1 MPRRYAPRNDVAH
14 FRHCEPEG
22 RGNPLENFNK
32 IYYNNLTKRRKNCA
46 QIKSNQIK
54 SNQIKSNQIKSNSII
69 LLFSLLFCG
78 ILLTLTS
85 CENFLKGAN
94 VAEELREAIEIANS
108 NPTTIYIEAPKDSG
122 TLSIT
127 QVKVKRKENFDLK
140 FTPSDNWQFVNW
152 EVFDPATEQIV
163 QDYVKFD
170 DETKTEVKAKL
181 LKAAEKLII
190 KAKCYELPAIVSVT
204 PSSSQEAFANEPI
217 VITFN
222 TPLASEVMKYED
234 GYISLKYNN
243 EDLSKLFETPAL
255 SDDGKTVTLKPN
267 GTLVSDYIESKN
279 IANILVDVKLGT
291 KIVQSEIINGKAY
304 SFPLIQNDNSSFA
317 VRYKA
322 EMERIKPKKFDFF
335 ATASK
340 FNLDEAAAV
349 EENSKFSY
357 DDIASQGTFTEEEYK
372 AKILQNRIN
381 NTVYIYG
388 RYYDADSGVKSVK
401 ITHKRTNSKDG
412 TQVNESL
419 IKPEPFTAQSGNTE
433 FFTQDGYTKFC
444 VEYHLADD
452 KTKEDWGDGAILF
465 SVSVLDGAGN
475 ETDAET
481 FTIIKDSFVDLS
493 EAEIWNRK
501 YVNKTS
507 ENEWSK
513 RNFQNENALYNN
525 LLVPMTKH
533 ISLDLHSTAVKSYRN
548 LMLKN
553 YHADNIYLEYESK
566 TGLVKQKMLWN
577 EEKSLYETDLNVDS
591 VNSLV
596 LTLYVM
602 DEFGNENTKCFQMP
616 YPIEYHIGPDYKGG
630 YCYRIKTENTKYYHI
645 STLPYQSIP
654 FSGSLNETSV
664 VVYKSYPYT
673 LFFAGYDADAKLCGD
688 FVRVTESL
696 PSDSDAETF
705 DCISDISIKDNEFI
719 FYLSDD
725 LWDNYSELA
734 YKVEGTCKWD
744 DDINK
749 FVPLD
754 YSSSNFSYA
763 TVSNIGYLSGG
774 DDKKIIF
781 NKNYDILKYFTDVKI
796 SIYAITSNGVTK
808 KKCEK
813 TYTLNRAGTEGSYTF
828 GISNDTRPPEA
839 TLTYLTATQRV
850 DKFGMD
856 EEFLDDYLIVT
867 ATDLY
872 MDSDNNIINSGISR
886 FELYINNGKTAVFN
900 ENELRKL
907 DDKTFVIPMYG
918 RYKEKEKPDGGPNW
932 YFECKVSVY
941 DNNNNITVLT
951 NRIKGCSLDLT
962 EIDYSN
968 GIYSLRFGGSYVD
981 TVRIH
986 LYSFS
991 DGKWNFKETFS
1002 FDDSHRL
1009 EIRIPEESGVYKL
1022 VPGYYNKEYD
1032 ICLNP
1037 PRILFT
1043 GGKSSGEYDL
1053 FFKNGGSSP
1062 SYVIASDQPVYV
1074 QTIVTTKD
1082 YATCKDWDAATW
1094 ESNFPCHL
1102 RDIVLEFSPSDYTP
1116 KRYTVPIDKIH
1127 SGECY
1132 VVIAQYSNGEKIMS
1146 EVFVKE

>member
-1 MPRRYAPRNDVAH
+1 M
-14 FRHCEPEG
+14 
-22 RGNPLENFNK
+22 
-32 IYYNNLTKRRKNCA
+32 
-46 QIKSNQIK
+46 
-54 SNQIKSNQIKSNSII
+54 
-69 LLFSLLFCG
+69 
-78 ILLTLTS
+78 
-85 CENFLKGAN
+85 
-94 VAEELREAIEIANS
+94 
-108 NPTTIYIEAPKDSG
+108 
-122 TLSIT
+122 
-127 QVKVKRKENFDLK
+127 
-140 FTPSDNWQFVNW
+140 
-152 EVFDPATEQIV
+152 VF
-163 QDYVKFD
+163 
-170 DETKTEVKAKL
+170 
-181 LKAAEKLII
+181 
-190 KAKCYELPAIVSVT
+190 VT
-204 PSSSQEAFANEPI
+204 PSSSQEAYANEPI

-222 TPLASEVMKYED
+222 TSLSQEGMKYED
-234 GYISLKYNN
+234 GYITLKYNT
-243 EDLSKLFETPAL
+243 EDLSKLFEAPTL

-291 KIVQSEIINGKAY
+291 KIAQSEIINNKVY
-304 SFPLIQNDNSSFA
+304 TFPLIQNDNSSFF

-322 EMERIKPKKFDFF
+322 EMERIVPKKFDFF

-349 EENSKFSY
+349 EESSKFTY
-357 DDIASQGTFTEEEYK
+357 NDIASQGTYTEEEYK

-412 TQVNESL
+412 TQVTESL
-419 IKPEPFTAQSGNTE
+419 VEPEPFTARSGNTE
-433 FFTQDGYTKFC
+433 FFTQDGYTQFC
-444 VEYHLADD
+444 VEYHIADD

-481 FTIIKDSFVDLS
+481 FTIIKDSFFDLS
-493 EAEIWNRK
+493 DAEIWNRK
-501 YVNKTS
+501 HVSQYDANYWNK
-507 ENEWSK
+507 N
-513 RNFQNENALYNN
+513 NFQNENALYNN

-553 YHADNIYLEYESK
+553 YSADNIYLEYESK

-602 DEFGNENTKCFQMP
+602 DEFGNENTKSFQMP
-616 YPIEYHIGPDYKGG
+616 YPIEYYIGTDYKGD
-630 YCYRIKTENTKYYHI
+630 YRFKIKSENPKYYYI
-645 STLPYQSIP
+645 YNYPPQPRQFFGELKESSEVVTFP
-654 FSGSLNETSV
+654 ETV
-664 VVYKSYPYT
+664 
-673 LFFAGYDADAKLCGD
+673 FFAGYDADAKLCGD
-688 FVRVTESL
+688 FVRVTESF
-696 PSDSDAETF
+696 PSNSSIETF
-705 DCISDISIKDNEFI
+705 DCISDVYIKDNEFI
-719 FYLSDD
+719 FYLNDN
-725 LWDNYSELA
+725 LWENYSNLG
-734 YKVEGTCKWD
+734 YKVEGTCKMD
-744 DDINK
+744 KDTREI
-749 FVPLD
+749 VPLD

-763 TVSNIGYLSGG
+763 NVSNIGYLSGG

-796 SIYAITSNGVTK
+796 SICAITSNGNTK

-813 TYTLNRAGTEGSYTF
+813 TYTLNRAGTEGSYTYGF
-828 GISNDTRPPEA
+828 SNDTRPPEA

-850 DKFGMD
+850 NKFGMD

-886 FELYINNGKTAVFN
+886 FELYVNNEKTAVFN

-907 DDKTFVIPMYG
+907 DYKTYVIPMYG
-918 RYKEKEKPDGGPNW
+918 RYQEKEKPEGGPNW
-932 YFECKVSVY
+932 YFQCKVFVY
-941 DNNNNITVLT
+941 DNNNNKTEITQ

-968 GIYSLRFGGSYVD
+968 GIYSLRFGGSYVN
-981 TVRIH
+981 TVKIH

-991 DGKWNFKETFS
+991 DGKWNFNETFS
-1002 FDDSHRL
+1002 FDNSHQL
-1009 EIRIPEESGVYKL
+1009 KIRIPEESGVYKL
-1022 VPGYYNKEYD
+1022 VPGYYNNEYD

-1043 GGKSSGEYDL
+1043 DGKSSGEYDL

-1082 YATCKDWDAATW
+1082 YATCKDWDVATW
-1094 ESNFPCHL
+1094 ESNFPSHL
-1102 RDIVLEFSPSDYTP
+1102 RDIVLEFSPSDYSP

-1132 VVIAQYSNGEKIMS
+1132 VVIAHYSNGEAIMS